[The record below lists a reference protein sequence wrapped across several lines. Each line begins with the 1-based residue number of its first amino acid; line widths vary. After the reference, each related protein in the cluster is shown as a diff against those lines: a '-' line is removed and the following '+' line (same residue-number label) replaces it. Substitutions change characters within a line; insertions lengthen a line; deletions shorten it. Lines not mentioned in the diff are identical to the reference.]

1 MQDSKPSI
9 RYFSCPKDP
18 ISLRLPD
25 LKLLLLL
32 LLVLSVLAGCTEA
45 PPEGT
50 PIDFTSAR
58 VFKPFKL
65 RDLDGNQKGLEEFL
79 SEATLVAFFFPT

>member
-1 MQDSKPSI
+1 
-9 RYFSCPKDP
+9 
-18 ISLRLPD
+18 LRLPD
-25 LKLLLLL
+25 LKLLLFLL
-32 LLVLSVLAGCTEA
+32 LFLNLLASCTEA
-45 PPEGT
+45 PPEGI

-65 RDLDGNQKGLEEFL
+65 KDLDGNQKELEEFL